1 MAEDKWWGKEESKK
15 DTLDSKEEVE
25 EMINHTEM
33 MKIKREEEMEQAQ
46 HEFNMSK
53 INQEML
59 GTKAGIPIPATINQ
73 GAMMNQTK
81 KEGPFSW
88 MTDDPGY
95 LFLAIIVSLGLVGSI
110 VASILTP
117 DIDEIWG
124 TANGTVL
131 EDTEWW
137 EWEIEEE
144 DCLYDEYND
153 EYYDCI
159 YYYTYDCGADVIYNY
174 SILGTEYIGEEF
186 DWFLGNWDD
195 YCLEIVQNEI
205 LPLGDPVKVWYKLDD
220 NGISQMEQPND
231 DGAIFSFFGLCCLLP
246 ILLSL
251 LFFMYFEGNN
261 DQYESLGS
269 NGSNEV
275 HHYHHGG
282 GIMGGVYYGSPWY
295 RRPWF

>member
-1 MAEDKWWGKEESKK
+1 MADDKWWGKEESKK

-59 GTKAGIPIPATINQ
+59 GTKAGIPTPATINQ

-117 DIDEIWG
+117 DVDEIWEI
-124 TANGTVL
+124 TDATVL
-131 EDTEWW
+131 EGTEWIEYDRSYEECSDYDDYDDYCYG
-137 EWEIEEE
+137 EWYWVYSYE
-144 DCLYDEYND
+144 CY
-153 EYYDCI
+153 
-159 YYYTYDCGADVIYNY
+159 ADVYYNY
-174 SILGTEYIGEEF
+174 SVT
-186 DWFLGNWDD
+186 D
-195 YCLEIVQNEI
+195 
-205 LPLGDPVKVWYKLDD
+205 
-220 NGISQMEQPND
+220 
-231 DGAIFSFFGLCCLLP
+231 
-246 ILLSL
+246 LSL
-251 LFFMYFEGNN
+251 I
-261 DQYESLGS
+261 
-269 NGSNEV
+269 
-275 HHYHHGG
+275 H
-282 GIMGGVYYGSPWY
+282 I
-295 RRPWF
+295 